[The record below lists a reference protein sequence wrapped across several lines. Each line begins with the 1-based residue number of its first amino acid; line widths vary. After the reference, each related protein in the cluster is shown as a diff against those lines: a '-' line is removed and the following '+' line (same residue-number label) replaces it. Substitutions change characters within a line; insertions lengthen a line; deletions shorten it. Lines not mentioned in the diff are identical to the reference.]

1 MSSHGW
7 RKHHSRPDGLIPPM
21 NLDRYIDEA
30 ISPITGVISDIIF
43 FSLNIAGLDV
53 PVIAFWL
60 ITASFIFSLYFR
72 FPNIRH
78 FGLALKIVRGQYT
91 RADEPGDLTHFQALS
106 AALSG
111 TVGVG
116 NIAGV
121 AVAIS
126 IGGPGAMFWM
136 ILAGFLGMATK
147 MVECTLGVAYRRINA
162 DGTVSGG
169 PMHYI
174 HKGLAERGLARLGPF
189 LATLFAVFGTGA
201 SITLFQVNQAFTQ
214 FSEVT
219 GMQDGLAFGMGIA
232 FAVGLVII
240 AGVRVIGVV
249 AQALVPLMAF
259 IYLVAGF
266 IILCLH
272 VEQVPAAFASIFVE
286 AFAPE
291 GVSGGVIGTMLIG
304 LQRAV
309 YSNEAGIG
317 SAAIAHSAVKTR
329 EPSSE
334 GLVALIEPFIDTIVV
349 STMTALIVIVTG
361 AYKIQGLSG
370 IEITSAA
377 YASVFPW
384 FPNILAVAVI
394 LFTYTTMLT
403 WSYYGV
409 KCWTYLAGESRWT
422 DLGYKLVYCLLLSTG
437 AVISMN
443 AALEFADAM
452 FVAMAIPNV
461 IALYILGPQV
471 KREIEGYVARI
482 KSGELRR
489 VGDFVGNAD
498 QEM

>member
-1 MSSHGW
+1 
-7 RKHHSRPDGLIPPM
+7 M
-21 NLDRYIDEA
+21 NLDQQIDEA
-30 ISPITGVISDIIF
+30 ISPIAGVISDVIF

-60 ITASFIFSLYFR
+60 ITAGFMFSLYFR
-72 FPNIRH
+72 FPNIRY
-78 FGLALKIVRGQYT
+78 FGLALRIVRGQYT
-91 RADEPGDLTHFQALS
+91 RDDEPGDLTHFQALS

-111 TVGVG
+111 TVGIG

-136 ILAGFLGMATK
+136 ILAGLLGMATK

-169 PMHYI
+169 PMYYI
-174 HKGLAERGLARLGPF
+174 HKGLAERGFARLGVF
-189 LATLFAVFGTGA
+189 LASLFAVLGIGA
-201 SITLFQVNQAFTQ
+201 SITLFQVNQAFVQ
-214 FSEVT
+214 FSEAT
-219 GMQDGLAFGMGIA
+219 GFQDGLAFGIVIA

-240 AGVRVIGVV
+240 AGVRKIGLV
-249 AQALVPLMAF
+249 AQTLVPLMAF
-259 IYLVAGF
+259 VYLAAGF

-272 VEQVPAAFASIFVE
+272 LEQVPAAFVSIFVE

-291 GVSGGVIGTMLIG
+291 GVSGGIIGAMIIG
-304 LQRAV
+304 LQRAA
-309 YSNEAGIG
+309 YSNEAGTG
-317 SAAIAHSAVKTR
+317 SAAIAHSAVRTR

-334 GLVALIEPFIDTIVV
+334 GLVALLEPFIDTIVV

-384 FPNILAVAVI
+384 FPKILAVAVV
-394 LFTYTTMLT
+394 LFAYTTMLT
-403 WSYYGV
+403 WSYYSV
-409 KCWTYLAGESRWT
+409 KCWTYLAGESYRAE
-422 DLGYKLVYCLLLSTG
+422 LGYKIVYCLLLSTG
-437 AVISMN
+437 AVVSMK
-443 AALEFADAM
+443 ATIEFADSM
-452 FVAMAIPNV
+452 FFAMAIPNV
-461 IALYILGPQV
+461 ITLYILGPQV

-482 KSGELRR
+482 RSGEIRR
-489 VGDFVGNAD
+489 VGNVHGNAT
-498 QEM
+498 

>member
-1 MSSHGW
+1 
-7 RKHHSRPDGLIPPM
+7 M
-21 NLDRYIDEA
+21 NLDQQIDEA
-30 ISPITGVISDIIF
+30 ISPIASVISEVIF
-43 FSLNIAGLDV
+43 FSVHVAGLDV

-60 ITASFIFSLYFR
+60 ITAGLVFSLYFR
-72 FPNIRH
+72 FPNIRY

-136 ILAGFLGMATK
+136 MLAGILGMATK

-174 HKGLAERGLARLGPF
+174 HKGLTERGFTRLGPV
-189 LATLFAVFGTGA
+189 LATLFSIFGIGA

-214 FSEVT
+214 FSEAT
-219 GMQDGLAFGMGIA
+219 GFHDGLTFGIVTA

-259 IYLVAGF
+259 VYLAAGF

-272 VEQVPAAFASIFVE
+272 VEQVPAAFVSIVVG

-291 GVSGGVIGTMLIG
+291 GVSGGVIGAMIIG

-317 SAAIAHSAVKTR
+317 SASIAHSAVKTR

-334 GLVALIEPFIDTIVV
+334 GLVALLEPFIDTIVV

-361 AYKIQGLSG
+361 AYKIPGLSG

-384 FPNILAVAVI
+384 FPNVLAVAVI
-394 LFTYTTMLT
+394 LFVYTTMLT
-403 WSYYGV
+403 WSYYSV
-409 KCWTYLAGESRWT
+409 KCWTYLAGESYWVE
-422 DLGYKLVYCLLLSTG
+422 LGYKVVYCLLLSTG
-437 AVISMN
+437 AVVSMN
-443 AALEFADAM
+443 ATIEFADSM
-452 FVAMAIPNV
+452 FFAMAIPNV

-471 KREIEGYVARI
+471 KSEIEGYVARI
-482 KSGELRR
+482 RSGKIRR
-489 VGDFVGNAD
+489 VADDAANAD
-498 QEM
+498 

>member
-1 MSSHGW
+1 
-7 RKHHSRPDGLIPPM
+7 M
-21 NLDRYIDEA
+21 NLDQQIDEA
-30 ISPITGVISDIIF
+30 ISPITGVISDVIF
-43 FSLNIAGLDV
+43 FSLNIAGLNV

-60 ITASFIFSLYFR
+60 ITAGLMFSLYFR
-72 FPNIRH
+72 FPNIRY
-78 FGLALKIVRGQYT
+78 FGLALRIVRGQYT
-91 RADEPGDLTHFQALS
+91 RDDEPGDLTHFQALS

-111 TVGVG
+111 TVGIG

-136 ILAGFLGMATK
+136 ILAGLLGMATK

-169 PMHYI
+169 PMYYI
-174 HKGLAERGLARLGPF
+174 HKGLAERGFARLGVF
-189 LATLFAVFGTGA
+189 LAFLFAVFGIGG
-201 SITLFQVNQAFTQ
+201 SITLFQVNQAFVQ
-214 FSEVT
+214 FSEAT
-219 GMQDGLAFGMGIA
+219 GFQDGLAFGIVIA

-240 AGVRVIGVV
+240 AGVRKIGLV
-249 AQALVPLMAF
+249 AQTLVPLMAF
-259 IYLVAGF
+259 VYLAAGF

-272 VEQVPAAFASIFVE
+272 LEQVPAAFVSIFVE

-291 GVSGGVIGTMLIG
+291 GVSGGVIGAMIIG
-304 LQRAV
+304 LQRAA
-309 YSNEAGIG
+309 YSNEAGTG

-334 GLVALIEPFIDTIVV
+334 GLVALLEPFIDTIVV

-384 FPNILAVAVI
+384 FPKILAIAVV
-394 LFTYTTMLT
+394 LFAYTTMLT
-403 WSYYGV
+403 WSYYSV
-409 KCWTYLAGESRWT
+409 KCWTFLAGESYRAE
-422 DLGYKLVYCLLLSTG
+422 LGYKIVYCLLLSTG
-437 AVISMN
+437 AVVSMK
-443 AALEFADAM
+443 ATIEFADSM
-452 FVAMAIPNV
+452 FFAMAIPNV
-461 IALYILGPQV
+461 ITLYILGPQV

-482 KSGELRR
+482 RSGEIRR
-489 VGDFVGNAD
+489 VGNVHGDAT
-498 QEM
+498 

>member
-1 MSSHGW
+1 
-7 RKHHSRPDGLIPPM
+7 M
-21 NLDRYIDEA
+21 NLDQQIDEA
-30 ISPITGVISDIIF
+30 ISPITGVISDVIF

-60 ITASFIFSLYFR
+60 ITAGFMFSLYFR
-72 FPNIRH
+72 FPNIRY

-91 RADEPGDLTHFQALS
+91 RDDEPGDLTHFQALS

-111 TVGVG
+111 TVGIG

-136 ILAGFLGMATK
+136 ILAGLLGMATK

-169 PMHYI
+169 PMYYI
-174 HKGLAERGLARLGPF
+174 HKGLAERGFARLGVF
-189 LATLFAVFGTGA
+189 LASLFAVLGIGA
-201 SITLFQVNQAFTQ
+201 SITLFQVNQAFVQ
-214 FSEVT
+214 FSEAT
-219 GMQDGLAFGMGIA
+219 GFQDGLAFGIVIA

-240 AGVRVIGVV
+240 AGVRKIGLV
-249 AQALVPLMAF
+249 AQTLVPLMAF
-259 IYLVAGF
+259 VYLAAGF

-272 VEQVPAAFASIFVE
+272 LEQVPAAFVSIFVE

-291 GVSGGVIGTMLIG
+291 GVSGGIIGAMIIG
-304 LQRAV
+304 LQRAA
-309 YSNEAGIG
+309 YSNEAGTG
-317 SAAIAHSAVKTR
+317 SAAIAHSAVRTR

-334 GLVALIEPFIDTIVV
+334 GLVALLEPFIDTIVV

-384 FPNILAVAVI
+384 FPKILAVAVV
-394 LFTYTTMLT
+394 LFAYTTMLT
-403 WSYYGV
+403 WSYYSV
-409 KCWTYLAGESRWT
+409 KCWTYLAGESYRAE
-422 DLGYKLVYCLLLSTG
+422 LGYKIVYCLLLSTG
-437 AVISMN
+437 AVVSMK
-443 AALEFADAM
+443 ATIEFADSM
-452 FVAMAIPNV
+452 FFAMAIPNV
-461 IALYILGPQV
+461 ITLYILGPQV

-482 KSGELRR
+482 RSGEIRR
-489 VGDFVGNAD
+489 VGNVHGDAT
-498 QEM
+498 

>member
-1 MSSHGW
+1 
-7 RKHHSRPDGLIPPM
+7 M
-21 NLDRYIDEA
+21 NLDQYIDEA
-30 ISPITGVISDIIF
+30 ISPITGVISGVIF
-43 FSLNIAGLDV
+43 FSVNIAGLDV

-60 ITASFIFSLYFR
+60 ITAGFIFSLYFR
-72 FPNIRH
+72 FPNIRY
-78 FGLALKIVRGQYT
+78 FGLALSIVRGRYT
-91 RADEPGDLTHFQALS
+91 RDDEPGDLTHFQALS

-111 TVGVG
+111 TVGIG

-136 ILAGFLGMATK
+136 ILAGVLGMATK
-147 MVECTLGVAYRRINA
+147 IVECTLGVAYRRINP

-174 HKGLAERGLARLGPF
+174 HKGLAERGLKKLGQV
-189 LATLFAVFGTGA
+189 LATLFAIFGIGA

-214 FSEVT
+214 FSEAT
-219 GMQDGLAFGMGIA
+219 GFQDGLAFGVVIA
-232 FAVGLVII
+232 VAVGLVII
-240 AGVRVIGVV
+240 AGIRKVGLV
-249 AQALVPLMAF
+249 AQTLVPLMAF
-259 IYLVAGF
+259 VYLAAGF

-272 VEQVPAAFASIFVE
+272 LEQVPAAFVSIFVE

-291 GVSGGVIGTMLIG
+291 GVSGGVIGAMIIG
-304 LQRAV
+304 LQRAA

-334 GLVALIEPFIDTIVV
+334 GLVALLEPFIDTVVV

-384 FPNILAVAVI
+384 FPHILAVAVI
-394 LFTYTTMLT
+394 LFAYTTMLT
-403 WSYYGV
+403 WSYYSV
-409 KCWTYLAGESRWT
+409 KCWAYLAGESYWT
-422 DLGYKLVYCLLLSTG
+422 NLGYKLVYCLLLSTG
-437 AVISMN
+437 AVVSMQ
-443 AALEFADAM
+443 ATIEFADAM
-452 FVAMAIPNV
+452 FFAMAIPNV

-471 KREIEGYVARI
+471 RREIEGYVTRI
-482 KSGELRR
+482 RSGAIRR
-489 VGDFVGNAD
+489 VGNVAGHAD
-498 QEM
+498 

>member
-1 MSSHGW
+1 
-7 RKHHSRPDGLIPPM
+7 M
-21 NLDRYIDEA
+21 NLDQQIDEA
-30 ISPITGVISDIIF
+30 ISPIAGVISEVIF
-43 FSLNIAGLDV
+43 FSVNIAGLDV

-60 ITASFIFSLYFR
+60 ITAGLFFSLYFR
-72 FPNIRH
+72 FPNFRY

-111 TVGVG
+111 TVGIG

-136 ILAGFLGMATK
+136 ILAGVLGMATK

-174 HKGLAERGLARLGPF
+174 QKGLAERGYAGLGTVF
-189 LATLFAVFGTGA
+189 ATLFAVFGIGA
-201 SITLFQVNQAFTQ
+201 SITLFQVNQAFIQ
-214 FSEVT
+214 FSEAT
-219 GMQDGLAFGMGIA
+219 GFQDGLAFGTGIA
-232 FAVGLVII
+232 FAVGLVIV
-240 AGVRVIGVV
+240 AGVRVIGLV

-259 IYLVAGF
+259 IYLAAGF

-272 VEQVPAAFASIFVE
+272 VEQVPAAFVSIVVG

-291 GVSGGVIGTMLIG
+291 GVSGGVIGAMIIG

-309 YSNEAGIG
+309 YSNEAGTG
-317 SAAIAHSAVKTR
+317 SAAIAHSAVKTG

-334 GLVALIEPFIDTIVV
+334 GLVALLEPFIDTVVV
-349 STMTALIVIVTG
+349 STMTALVVVVTG
-361 AYKIQGLSG
+361 AYKIPGLSG

-394 LFTYTTMLT
+394 LFAYTTLLT
-403 WSYYGV
+403 WSYYSV
-409 KCWTYLAGESRWT
+409 KCWTYLAGESYWT
-422 DLGYKLVYCLLLSTG
+422 SLGYKIVYCLLLSTG
-437 AVISMN
+437 AVVSMK
-443 AALEFADAM
+443 ATLEFTDSM
-452 FVAMAIPNV
+452 FFAMAIPNV
-461 IALYILGPQV
+461 ITLYILGPQV

-482 KSGELRR
+482 RSGEISRVEKVAG
-489 VGDFVGNAD
+489 VGD
-498 QEM
+498 

>member
-1 MSSHGW
+1 
-7 RKHHSRPDGLIPPM
+7 M
-21 NLDRYIDEA
+21 NLDQQIDEA
-30 ISPITGVISDIIF
+30 ISPITGVISDVIF

-60 ITASFIFSLYFR
+60 ITAGFMFSLYFR
-72 FPNIRH
+72 FPNIRY

-91 RADEPGDLTHFQALS
+91 RDDEPGDLTHFQALS

-111 TVGVG
+111 TVGIG

-136 ILAGFLGMATK
+136 ILAGLLGMATK

-169 PMHYI
+169 PMYYI
-174 HKGLAERGLARLGPF
+174 HKGLAERGFARLGVF
-189 LATLFAVFGTGA
+189 LASLFAVLGIGA
-201 SITLFQVNQAFTQ
+201 SITLFQVNQAFVQ
-214 FSEVT
+214 FSEAT
-219 GMQDGLAFGMGIA
+219 GFQDGLAFGIVIA

-240 AGVRVIGVV
+240 AGVRKIGLV
-249 AQALVPLMAF
+249 AQTLVPLMAF
-259 IYLVAGF
+259 VYLAAGF

-272 VEQVPAAFASIFVE
+272 LEQVPAAFVSIFVE

-291 GVSGGVIGTMLIG
+291 GVSGGIIGAMIIG
-304 LQRAV
+304 LQRAA
-309 YSNEAGIG
+309 YSNEAGTG
-317 SAAIAHSAVKTR
+317 SAAIAHSAVRTR

-334 GLVALIEPFIDTIVV
+334 GLVALLEPFIDTIVV

-384 FPNILAVAVI
+384 FPKILAVAVV
-394 LFTYTTMLT
+394 LFAYTTMLT
-403 WSYYGV
+403 WSYYSV
-409 KCWTYLAGESRWT
+409 KCWTFLAGESYQAE
-422 DLGYKLVYCLLLSTG
+422 LGYKIVYCLLLSTG
-437 AVISMN
+437 AVVSMK
-443 AALEFADAM
+443 ATIEFADSM
-452 FVAMAIPNV
+452 FFAMAIPNV
-461 IALYILGPQV
+461 ITLYILGPQV

-482 KSGELRR
+482 RSGEIRR
-489 VGDFVGNAD
+489 VGNVHGDAT
-498 QEM
+498 

>member
-1 MSSHGW
+1 
-7 RKHHSRPDGLIPPM
+7 M
-21 NLDRYIDEA
+21 NLDQQIDEA
-30 ISPITGVISDIIF
+30 ISPVTGAVSEVIF
-43 FSLNIAGLDV
+43 FSVNIAGLDV

-60 ITASFIFSLYFR
+60 ITAGFIFSLYFR
-72 FPNIRH
+72 FPNVRY

-91 RADEPGDLTHFQALS
+91 REDEPGDLTHFQALS

-111 TVGVG
+111 TVGIG

-136 ILAGFLGMATK
+136 ILAGLLGMATK
-147 MVECTLGVAYRRINA
+147 MVECTLGVSYRRINA

-169 PMHYI
+169 PMYYI
-174 HKGLAERGLARLGPF
+174 RKGLAERGLARLGGF
-189 LATLFAVFGTGA
+189 LATLFAVFGIGG

-214 FSEVT
+214 FSEAT
-219 GMQDGLAFGMGIA
+219 GFQDGLAFGIVVA
-232 FAVGLVII
+232 FAVGLAII

-249 AQALVPLMAF
+249 AQTLVPLMAF
-259 IYLVAGF
+259 IYLAAGF

-291 GVSGGVIGTMLIG
+291 GVSGGVIGAVIIG

-309 YSNEAGIG
+309 YSNEAGTG

-329 EPSSE
+329 EPASE
-334 GLVALIEPFIDTIVV
+334 GLVALLEPFIDTIVV

-384 FPNILAVAVI
+384 FPNVLAVAVI
-394 LFTYTTMLT
+394 LFAYTTMLT
-403 WSYYGV
+403 WAYYGT
-409 KCWTYLAGESRWT
+409 KCWTYLAGESYWIE
-422 DLGYKLVYCLLLSTG
+422 LGYKLVYCLFLSTG

-443 AALEFADAM
+443 AALDFVDAM
-452 FVAMAIPNV
+452 FFAMAIPNV
-461 IALYILGPQV
+461 ITLYILGPQV

-482 KSGELRR
+482 RKRR
-489 VGDFVGNAD
+489 NPAR
-498 QEM
+498 

>member
-1 MSSHGW
+1 
-7 RKHHSRPDGLIPPM
+7 M
-21 NLDRYIDEA
+21 NLDQQIDEA
-30 ISPITGVISDIIF
+30 ISPITGVISDVIF
-43 FSLNIAGLDV
+43 FSLNIAGLNV

-60 ITASFIFSLYFR
+60 ITAGLMFSLYFR
-72 FPNIRH
+72 FPNIRY
-78 FGLALKIVRGQYT
+78 FGLALRIVRGQYT
-91 RADEPGDLTHFQALS
+91 RDDEPGDLTHFQALS

-111 TVGVG
+111 TVGIG

-136 ILAGFLGMATK
+136 ILAGLLGMATK

-169 PMHYI
+169 PMYYI
-174 HKGLAERGLARLGPF
+174 HKGLAERGFARLGVF
-189 LATLFAVFGTGA
+189 LAFLFAVFGIGG
-201 SITLFQVNQAFTQ
+201 SITLFQVNQAFVQ
-214 FSEVT
+214 FSEAT
-219 GMQDGLAFGMGIA
+219 GFQDGLAFGIVIA

-240 AGVRVIGVV
+240 AGVRKIGLV
-249 AQALVPLMAF
+249 AQTLVPLMAF
-259 IYLVAGF
+259 VYLAAGF

-272 VEQVPAAFASIFVE
+272 LEQVPAAFVSIFVE

-291 GVSGGVIGTMLIG
+291 GVSGGVIGAMIIG
-304 LQRAV
+304 LQRAA

-334 GLVALIEPFIDTIVV
+334 GLVALLEPFIDTIVV

-384 FPNILAVAVI
+384 FPKILAIAVV
-394 LFTYTTMLT
+394 LFAYTTMLT
-403 WSYYGV
+403 WSYYSV
-409 KCWTYLAGESRWT
+409 KCWTFLAGESYRAE
-422 DLGYKLVYCLLLSTG
+422 LGYKIVYCLLLSTG
-437 AVISMN
+437 AVVSMK
-443 AALEFADAM
+443 ATIEFADSM
-452 FVAMAIPNV
+452 FFAMAIPNV
-461 IALYILGPQV
+461 ITLYILGPQV

-482 KSGELRR
+482 RSGEIRR
-489 VGDFVGNAD
+489 VGNVHGDAT
-498 QEM
+498 

>member
-1 MSSHGW
+1 
-7 RKHHSRPDGLIPPM
+7 M
-21 NLDRYIDEA
+21 NLDRQIDEA
-30 ISPITGVISDIIF
+30 ISPITGAISDVIF
-43 FSLNIAGLDV
+43 FSVSIAGLDV

-60 ITASFIFSLYFR
+60 ITAGFIFSLYFR
-72 FPNIRH
+72 FPNFRY
-78 FGLALKIVRGQYT
+78 FRLALKIVRGQYT

-136 ILAGFLGMATK
+136 ILAGLLGMATK

-174 HKGLAERGLARLGPF
+174 HKGLAERGYTRLGPVCAAF
-189 LATLFAVFGTGA
+189 FAIFGIGA

-214 FSEVT
+214 FSEAT
-219 GMQDGLAFGMGIA
+219 GFQNGLVFGIVIA

-240 AGVRVIGVV
+240 AGGRVIGVV

-259 IYLVAGF
+259 IYLAAGF

-272 VEQVPAAFASIFVE
+272 IEQVPAAFVSIFVE

-291 GVSGGVIGTMLIG
+291 GVSGGVIGSMIIG

-309 YSNEAGIG
+309 YSNEAGTG
-317 SAAIAHSAVKTR
+317 SAAIAHSAVKTG

-334 GLVALIEPFIDTIVV
+334 GLVALLEPFIDTIVV
-349 STMTALIVIVTG
+349 CTMTALIVVITG
-361 AYKIQGLSG
+361 AYKIPRLSG

-384 FPNILAVAVI
+384 FPKILAVAVI
-394 LFTYTTMLT
+394 LFAYTTMLT
-403 WSYYGV
+403 WSYYSFQ
-409 KCWTYLAGESRWT
+409 CWTYLTGESYWT
-422 DLGYKLVYCLLLSTG
+422 GLGYKLVYCLLLSTG
-437 AVISMN
+437 AVVSMN
-443 AALEFADAM
+443 AAIEFADSM
-452 FVAMAIPNV
+452 FFAMAIPNV
-461 IALYILGPQV
+461 ITLYILGPRV
-471 KREIEGYVARI
+471 KREIERYVARI
-482 KSGELRR
+482 RSGEIRR
-489 VGDFVGNAD
+489 VRDFAGNAD
-498 QEM
+498 

>member
-1 MSSHGW
+1 
-7 RKHHSRPDGLIPPM
+7 M
-21 NLDRYIDEA
+21 NLDQQIDEA
-30 ISPITGVISDIIF
+30 ISPVTGVISDIIF
-43 FSLNIAGLDV
+43 FSITIAGLDV

-60 ITASFIFSLYFR
+60 ITAGFIFSLYFR
-72 FPNIRH
+72 FPNVRY

-91 RADEPGDLTHFQALS
+91 REDEPGDLTHFQALS

-111 TVGVG
+111 TVGIG

-136 ILAGFLGMATK
+136 ILAGLLGMATK
-147 MVECTLGVAYRRINA
+147 MVECTLGVSYRRINA

-169 PMHYI
+169 PMYYI
-174 HKGLAERGLARLGPF
+174 RKGLAERGLARLGGF
-189 LATLFAVFGTGA
+189 LATLFAVFGIGG

-214 FSEVT
+214 FSEAT
-219 GMQDGLAFGMGIA
+219 GFQDGLAFGIVVA
-232 FAVGLVII
+232 FAVGLAII

-249 AQALVPLMAF
+249 AQTLVPLMAF
-259 IYLVAGF
+259 IYLAAGF

-291 GVSGGVIGTMLIG
+291 GVSGGVIGAVIIG

-309 YSNEAGIG
+309 YSNEAGTG

-329 EPSSE
+329 EPASE
-334 GLVALIEPFIDTIVV
+334 GLVALLEPFIDTIVV

-384 FPNILAVAVI
+384 FPNVLAVAVI
-394 LFTYTTMLT
+394 LFAYTTMLT
-403 WSYYGV
+403 WAYYGT
-409 KCWTYLAGESRWT
+409 KCWTYLAGESYWIE
-422 DLGYKLVYCLLLSTG
+422 LGYKLVYCLFLSTG

-443 AALEFADAM
+443 AALDFVDAM
-452 FVAMAIPNV
+452 FFAMAIPNV
-461 IALYILGPQV
+461 ITLYILGPQV

-482 KSGELRR
+482 KSGEIRR
-489 VGDFVGNAD
+489 VEDLAGNA
-498 QEM
+498 E

>member
-1 MSSHGW
+1 
-7 RKHHSRPDGLIPPM
+7 M
-21 NLDRYIDEA
+21 NLDQQIDEA
-30 ISPITGVISDIIF
+30 ISPIAGVISDVIF
-43 FSLNIAGLDV
+43 FSVTIAGLDV

-60 ITASFIFSLYFR
+60 ITAGFIFSLYFR
-72 FPNIRH
+72 FPNIRY
-78 FGLALKIVRGQYT
+78 FGLALKIVRGKYT

-111 TVGVG
+111 TVGLG

-136 ILAGFLGMATK
+136 ILAGLLGMATK

-174 HKGLAERGLARLGPF
+174 HKGLAERGFAKLGPV
-189 LATLFAVFGTGA
+189 LATLFAVFGVGA
-201 SITLFQVNQAFTQ
+201 SVTLFQVNQAFTQ
-214 FSEVT
+214 FSEAT
-219 GMQDGLAFGMGIA
+219 GFQDGLAFGIVIA

-259 IYLVAGF
+259 IYLAAGV
-266 IILCLH
+266 IILGVH
-272 VEQVPAAFASIFVE
+272 VEQVPAAFASIVVG

-291 GVSGGVIGTMLIG
+291 GVGGGGIGAMIIG
-304 LQRAV
+304 LQRAA
-309 YSNEAGIG
+309 YSNESGIG

-334 GLVALIEPFIDTIVV
+334 GLVALLEPFIDTIVV

-384 FPNILAVAVI
+384 FPNVLAVAVI
-394 LFTYTTMLT
+394 LFAYTTMLT
-403 WSYYGV
+403 WSYYSV
-409 KCWTYLAGESRWT
+409 KCWTYLAGESYWT
-422 DLGYKLVYCLLLSTG
+422 GLGYKLVYCLLLSTG
-437 AVISMN
+437 AVVSMK
-443 AALEFADAM
+443 ATIEFADSM
-452 FVAMAIPNV
+452 LFAMAIPNV

-482 KSGELRR
+482 RSGEIRR
-489 VGDFVGNAD
+489 IGNVAENAD
-498 QEM
+498 

>member
-1 MSSHGW
+1 
-7 RKHHSRPDGLIPPM
+7 M
-21 NLDRYIDEA
+21 NLDQQIDEA
-30 ISPITGVISDIIF
+30 ISPITGVISDVIF

-60 ITASFIFSLYFR
+60 ITAGFMFSLYFR
-72 FPNIRH
+72 FPNIRY

-91 RADEPGDLTHFQALS
+91 RDDEPGDLTHFQALS

-111 TVGVG
+111 TVGIG

-136 ILAGFLGMATK
+136 ILAGLLGMATK

-169 PMHYI
+169 PMYYI
-174 HKGLAERGLARLGPF
+174 HKGLAERGFARLGVF
-189 LATLFAVFGTGA
+189 LASLFAVLGIGA
-201 SITLFQVNQAFTQ
+201 SITLFQVNQAFVQ
-214 FSEVT
+214 FSEAT
-219 GMQDGLAFGMGIA
+219 GFQDGLAFGIVIA

-240 AGVRVIGVV
+240 AGVRKIGLV
-249 AQALVPLMAF
+249 AQTLVPLMAF
-259 IYLVAGF
+259 VYLAAGF

-272 VEQVPAAFASIFVE
+272 LEQVPAAFVSIFVE

-291 GVSGGVIGTMLIG
+291 GVSGGIIGAMIIG
-304 LQRAV
+304 LQRAA
-309 YSNEAGIG
+309 YSNEAGTG
-317 SAAIAHSAVKTR
+317 SAAIAHSAVRTR

-334 GLVALIEPFIDTIVV
+334 GLVALLEPFIDTIVV

-384 FPNILAVAVI
+384 FPKILAVAVV
-394 LFTYTTMLT
+394 LFAYTTMLT
-403 WSYYGV
+403 WSYYSV
-409 KCWTYLAGESRWT
+409 KCWTFLAGESYRAE
-422 DLGYKLVYCLLLSTG
+422 LGYKIVYCLLLSTG
-437 AVISMN
+437 AVVSMK
-443 AALEFADAM
+443 ATIEFADSM
-452 FVAMAIPNV
+452 FFAMAIPNV
-461 IALYILGPQV
+461 ITLYILGPQV

-482 KSGELRR
+482 RSGEIRR
-489 VGDFVGNAD
+489 VGNVHGDAT
-498 QEM
+498 

>member
-1 MSSHGW
+1 
-7 RKHHSRPDGLIPPM
+7 M
-21 NLDRYIDEA
+21 NLDQRIDET
-30 ISPITGVISDIIF
+30 ISPITSVVSDVIF

-60 ITASFIFSLYFR
+60 IAAGFVFSLYFR
-72 FPNIRH
+72 FPNLRY

-91 RADEPGDLTHFQALS
+91 RTDEPGDLTHFQALS

-126 IGGPGAMFWM
+126 IGGPGAVFWM
-136 ILAGFLGMATK
+136 ILAGLLGMATK

-174 HKGLAERGLARLGPF
+174 HKGLAERGLAGLGAF
-189 LATLFAVFGTGA
+189 LATLFAVFGIGA

-214 FSEVT
+214 FSEAT
-219 GMQDGLAFGMGIA
+219 GVQDGLAFGIIIA
-232 FAVGLVII
+232 FTVGLVII
-240 AGVRVIGVV
+240 VGVRMIGVV
-249 AQALVPLMAF
+249 VQVLVPLMAF
-259 IYLVAGF
+259 IYLAAGF

-272 VEQVPAAFASIFVE
+272 LERVPAAFASIVVE

-291 GVSGGVIGTMLIG
+291 EVSGGVIGAMIIG

-309 YSNEAGIG
+309 YSNEAGTG

-334 GLVALIEPFIDTIVV
+334 GLVALLEPFIDTIVV

-361 AYKIQGLSG
+361 AHKIHGLSG

-384 FPNILAVAVI
+384 FPNVLAVAVI
-394 LFTYTTMLT
+394 LFAYTTMLT
-403 WSYYGV
+403 WSYYSV
-409 KCWTYLAGESRWT
+409 KCWTYLAGESYWT
-422 DLGYKLVYCLLLSTG
+422 NLGYKLVYCLLLSTG
-437 AVISMN
+437 AVVSME
-443 AALEFADAM
+443 AALEFVDAM
-452 FVAMAIPNV
+452 FFAMAIPNV

-471 KREIEGYVARI
+471 KREIEGYVTRL
-482 KSGELRR
+482 KSGAIRR
-489 VGDFVGNAD
+489 IGDLAGNAD
-498 QEM
+498 QET

>member
-1 MSSHGW
+1 
-7 RKHHSRPDGLIPPM
+7 M
-21 NLDRYIDEA
+21 NLDQQIDKA
-30 ISPITGVISDIIF
+30 ISPIAGVISDVIF
-43 FSLNIAGLDV
+43 FSINIAGLDV

-60 ITASFIFSLYFR
+60 ISAGLIFSLYFR
-72 FPNIRH
+72 FPSIRY
-78 FGLALKIVRGQYT
+78 FGLALKIVRGKYT

-111 TVGVG
+111 TVGIG

-126 IGGPGAMFWM
+126 IGGPGSMFWM
-136 ILAGFLGMATK
+136 ILAGLLGMATK

-174 HKGLAERGLARLGPF
+174 HKGLAERGLAKLGPF
-189 LATLFAVFGTGA
+189 LATLFAVFGIGA

-214 FSEVT
+214 FSEAT
-219 GMQDGLAFGMGIA
+219 GVQNGLAFGIVIA
-232 FAVGLVII
+232 FAVGLVLI
-240 AGVRVIGVV
+240 AGIRVIGVV

-259 IYLVAGF
+259 VYLAAGF
-266 IILCLH
+266 IILGLH
-272 VEQVPAAFASIFVE
+272 VEQVPAAFVSIVVG

-291 GVSGGVIGTMLIG
+291 GVSGGVIGAMIIG
-304 LQRAV
+304 LQRAA

-334 GLVALIEPFIDTIVV
+334 GLVALLEPFIDTIVV

-384 FPNILAVAVI
+384 FPKILAIAVI
-394 LFTYTTMLT
+394 LFAYTTMLT
-403 WSYYGV
+403 WSYYSV
-409 KCWTYLAGESRWT
+409 KCWTYLAGESYWT
-422 DLGYKLVYCLLLSTG
+422 NLGYKLVYCLLLSTG
-437 AVISMN
+437 AVISMK
-443 AALEFADAM
+443 ATLEFADAM
-452 FVAMAIPNV
+452 FFAMAIPNV
-461 IALYILGPQV
+461 ITLYILGPQV
-471 KREIEGYVARI
+471 KQEIEGYVSRI
-482 KSGELRR
+482 RSGEIRR
-489 VGDFVGNAD
+489 VED
-498 QEM
+498 

>member
-1 MSSHGW
+1 
-7 RKHHSRPDGLIPPM
+7 M
-21 NLDRYIDEA
+21 NLDQRIDET
-30 ISPITGVISDIIF
+30 ISPITSVVSDVIF

-60 ITASFIFSLYFR
+60 IAAGFVFSLYFR
-72 FPNIRH
+72 FPNLRY

-91 RADEPGDLTHFQALS
+91 RTDEPGDLTHFQALS

-126 IGGPGAMFWM
+126 IGGPGAVFWM
-136 ILAGFLGMATK
+136 ILAGLLGMATK

-174 HKGLAERGLARLGPF
+174 HKGLAERGLARLGAF
-189 LATLFAVFGTGA
+189 LATLFAVFGIGA

-214 FSEVT
+214 FSEAT
-219 GMQDGLAFGMGIA
+219 GVQDGLAFGIIIA
-232 FAVGLVII
+232 FTVGLVII
-240 AGVRVIGVV
+240 VGVRMIGVV
-249 AQALVPLMAF
+249 VQVLVPLMAF
-259 IYLVAGF
+259 IYLAAGF

-272 VEQVPAAFASIFVE
+272 LERVPAAFASIVVE

-291 GVSGGVIGTMLIG
+291 EVSGGVIGAMIIG

-309 YSNEAGIG
+309 YSNEAGTG

-334 GLVALIEPFIDTIVV
+334 GLVALLEPFIDTIVV

-361 AYKIQGLSG
+361 AHKIHGLSG

-384 FPNILAVAVI
+384 FPNVLAVAVI
-394 LFTYTTMLT
+394 LFAYTTMLT
-403 WSYYGV
+403 WSYYSV
-409 KCWTYLAGESRWT
+409 KCWTYLAGESYWT
-422 DLGYKLVYCLLLSTG
+422 NLGYKLVYCLLLSTG
-437 AVISMN
+437 AVVSME
-443 AALEFADAM
+443 AALEFVDAM
-452 FVAMAIPNV
+452 FFAMAIPNV

-471 KREIEGYVARI
+471 KREIEGYVTRL
-482 KSGELRR
+482 KSGAIRR
-489 VGDFVGNAD
+489 IGDLAGNAD
-498 QEM
+498 QET

>member
-1 MSSHGW
+1 
-7 RKHHSRPDGLIPPM
+7 M
-21 NLDRYIDEA
+21 NVDQQIDEA
-30 ISPITGVISDIIF
+30 ISPIAGVISDAIF
-43 FSLNIAGLDV
+43 FSVTIAGLDV

-60 ITASFIFSLYFR
+60 ITAGFIFSLYFR
-72 FPNIRH
+72 FPNIRY

-111 TVGVG
+111 TVGIG

-136 ILAGFLGMATK
+136 ILAGLLGMATK
-147 MVECTLGVAYRRINA
+147 MVECTLGVSYRRINA

-174 HKGLAERGLARLGPF
+174 HKGLAGRGLARLGVF
-189 LATLFAVFGTGA
+189 LATLFAVFGIVA
-201 SITLFQVNQAFTQ
+201 SLTLFQVNQAFTQ
-214 FSEVT
+214 FSVAT
-219 GMQDGLAFGMGIA
+219 GFQNGLVFGMIIA
-232 FAVGLVII
+232 FTVGVVII

-259 IYLVAGF
+259 IYLAAGF

-272 VEQVPAAFASIFVE
+272 LEQVPAAFASIVVE

-291 GVSGGVIGTMLIG
+291 GVSGGVIGAVIIG

-309 YSNEAGIG
+309 YSNEAGTG

-329 EPSSE
+329 EPASE
-334 GLVALIEPFIDTIVV
+334 GLVALLEPFIDTIVV

-361 AYKIQGLSG
+361 AYKVQGLSG

-384 FPNILAVAVI
+384 FPNVLAVAVI
-394 LFTYTTMLT
+394 LFAYTTMLT
-403 WSYYGV
+403 WAYYGV
-409 KCWTYLAGESRWT
+409 KCWTYLAGESRWAE
-422 DLGYKLVYCLLLSTG
+422 LGYKLVYCLLLSTG

-443 AALEFADAM
+443 AALEFVDAM
-452 FVAMAIPNV
+452 FFAMAIPNV
-461 IALYILGPQV
+461 ITLYILGPQV
-471 KREIEGYVARI
+471 KHEIEGYVARI
-482 KSGELRR
+482 RSGEIRHAGN
-489 VGDFVGNAD
+489 VAGNAE
-498 QEM
+498 QET

>member
-1 MSSHGW
+1 
-7 RKHHSRPDGLIPPM
+7 M
-21 NLDRYIDEA
+21 NLDQQIDAA
-30 ISPITGVISDIIF
+30 ISPIAGVISDVIF
-43 FSLNIAGLDV
+43 FSVNIAGLDV

-60 ITASFIFSLYFR
+60 ITAGLFFSLYFR
-72 FPNIRH
+72 FPNFRY
-78 FGLALKIVRGQYT
+78 FGLALRIVRGQYT
-91 RADEPGDLTHFQALS
+91 RAEEPGDLTHFQALS

-111 TVGVG
+111 TVGIG

-136 ILAGFLGMATK
+136 ILAGILGMATK

-169 PMHYI
+169 PMYYI
-174 HKGLAERGLARLGPF
+174 RKGLAERGLARLGGF
-189 LATLFAVFGTGA
+189 LATLFAVFGIGG

-214 FSEVT
+214 FSEAT
-219 GMQDGLAFGMGIA
+219 GFQDGLAFGIVVA
-232 FAVGLVII
+232 FAVGLAII

-249 AQALVPLMAF
+249 AQTLVPLMAF
-259 IYLVAGF
+259 IYLAAGF

-291 GVSGGVIGTMLIG
+291 GVSGGVIGAVIIG

-309 YSNEAGIG
+309 YSNEAGTG

-329 EPSSE
+329 EPASE
-334 GLVALIEPFIDTIVV
+334 GLVALLEPFIDTIVV

-384 FPNILAVAVI
+384 FPNVLAVAVI
-394 LFTYTTMLT
+394 LFAYTTMLT
-403 WSYYGV
+403 WAYYGV
-409 KCWTYLAGESRWT
+409 KCWTYLMGESHWAE
-422 DLGYKLVYCLLLSTG
+422 LGYKLVYCLFLSTG

-443 AALEFADAM
+443 AALDFVDAM
-452 FVAMAIPNV
+452 FFAMAIPNV
-461 IALYILGPQV
+461 ITLYILGPQV
-471 KREIEGYVARI
+471 KREIERYVARI
-482 KSGELRR
+482 RSGEIRR
-489 VGDFVGNAD
+489 VEDVAGHA
-498 QEM
+498 E

>member
-1 MSSHGW
+1 
-7 RKHHSRPDGLIPPM
+7 M
-21 NLDRYIDEA
+21 NLDQYIDEA
-30 ISPITGVISDIIF
+30 ISPITGVISGVIF
-43 FSLNIAGLDV
+43 FSVNIAGLDV

-60 ITASFIFSLYFR
+60 ITAGFIFSLYFR
-72 FPNIRH
+72 FPNIRY
-78 FGLALKIVRGQYT
+78 FGLALSIVRGRYT
-91 RADEPGDLTHFQALS
+91 RDDEPGDLTHFQALS

-111 TVGVG
+111 TVGIG

-136 ILAGFLGMATK
+136 ILAGVLGMATK
-147 MVECTLGVAYRRINA
+147 MVECTLGVAYRRINP

-174 HKGLAERGLARLGPF
+174 HKGLAERGLKKLGQV
-189 LATLFAVFGTGA
+189 LATLFAIFGIGA

-214 FSEVT
+214 FSEAT
-219 GMQDGLAFGMGIA
+219 GFQDGLAFGVVIA
-232 FAVGLVII
+232 VAVGLVII
-240 AGVRVIGVV
+240 AGIRKVGLV
-249 AQALVPLMAF
+249 AQTLVPLMAF
-259 IYLVAGF
+259 VYLAAGF

-272 VEQVPAAFASIFVE
+272 LEQVPAAFVSIFVE

-291 GVSGGVIGTMLIG
+291 GVSGGVIGAMIIG
-304 LQRAV
+304 LQRAA

-334 GLVALIEPFIDTIVV
+334 GLVALLEPFIDTVVV

-361 AYKIQGLSG
+361 AYKIQSLSG

-384 FPNILAVAVI
+384 FPHILAVAVI
-394 LFTYTTMLT
+394 LFAYTTMLT
-403 WSYYGV
+403 WSYYSV
-409 KCWTYLAGESRWT
+409 KCWAYLAGESYWT
-422 DLGYKLVYCLLLSTG
+422 NLGYKLVYCLLLSTG
-437 AVISMN
+437 AVVSMQ
-443 AALEFADAM
+443 ATIEFADAM
-452 FVAMAIPNV
+452 FFAMAIPNV

-471 KREIEGYVARI
+471 RREIEGYVTRI
-482 KSGELRR
+482 RSGAIRR
-489 VGDFVGNAD
+489 VGNVVGHAD
-498 QEM
+498 

>member
-1 MSSHGW
+1 
-7 RKHHSRPDGLIPPM
+7 M
-21 NLDRYIDEA
+21 NVDQQIDEA
-30 ISPITGVISDIIF
+30 ISPITGAISDAIF
-43 FSLNIAGLDV
+43 FSVTIAGLDV

-60 ITASFIFSLYFR
+60 ITAGFIFSLYFR
-72 FPNIRH
+72 FPNIRY

-111 TVGVG
+111 TVGIG

-136 ILAGFLGMATK
+136 ILAGLLGMATK
-147 MVECTLGVAYRRINA
+147 MVECTLGVSYRRINA

-174 HKGLAERGLARLGPF
+174 CRGLAERGFARLGVF
-189 LATLFAVFGTGA
+189 LATLFAVFGIVA
-201 SITLFQVNQAFTQ
+201 SLTLFQVNQAFTQ
-214 FSEVT
+214 FSVAT
-219 GMQDGLAFGMGIA
+219 GVQNGLVFGMIIA
-232 FAVGLVII
+232 FTVGVVII

-259 IYLVAGF
+259 IYLAAGF

-272 VEQVPAAFASIFVE
+272 LEQVPAAFISIFVE

-291 GVSGGVIGTMLIG
+291 GVSGGVIGAVIIG

-309 YSNEAGIG
+309 YSNEAGTG

-329 EPSSE
+329 EPASE
-334 GLVALIEPFIDTIVV
+334 GLVALLEPFIDTIVV

-361 AYKIQGLSG
+361 AYKVQGLSG

-384 FPNILAVAVI
+384 FPNVLAVAVI
-394 LFTYTTMLT
+394 LFAYTTMLT
-403 WSYYGV
+403 WAYYGV
-409 KCWTYLAGESRWT
+409 KCWTYLAGESRWAE
-422 DLGYKLVYCLLLSTG
+422 LGYKLVYCLLLSTG

-443 AALEFADAM
+443 AALEFVDAM
-452 FVAMAIPNV
+452 FFAMAIPNV

-482 KSGELRR
+482 RSGEIRHAGN
-489 VGDFVGNAD
+489 VAGNAE
-498 QEM
+498 QET

>member
-1 MSSHGW
+1 
-7 RKHHSRPDGLIPPM
+7 M
-21 NLDRYIDEA
+21 NLDQHIDET
-30 ISPITGVISDIIF
+30 ISPITSVVSDVIF

-60 ITASFIFSLYFR
+60 ITVGFIFSLYFR
-72 FPNIRH
+72 FPNIRY

-91 RADEPGDLTHFQALS
+91 RTDEPGDLTHFQALS

-111 TVGVG
+111 TVGIG
-116 NIAGV
+116 NVAGV

-174 HKGLAERGLARLGPF
+174 HKGLSDLGLERLGSF
-189 LATLFAVFGTGA
+189 LAILFAVFGIGA

-214 FSEVT
+214 FSEAT
-219 GMQDGLAFGMGIA
+219 GVQNGLAFGIIIA

-249 AQALVPLMAF
+249 AQVLVPLMAF
-259 IYLVAGF
+259 IYLAAGF

-272 VEQVPAAFASIFVE
+272 LEQVPAAFASIFVE

-291 GVSGGVIGTMLIG
+291 EVSGGVIGAMIIG

-309 YSNEAGIG
+309 YSNEAGTG
-317 SAAIAHSAVKTR
+317 SAAIAHSAVKTK

-334 GLVALIEPFIDTIVV
+334 GLVALLEPFIDTIVV

-384 FPNILAVAVI
+384 FPNVLAVAVI
-394 LFTYTTMLT
+394 LFAYTTMLT
-403 WSYYGV
+403 WSYYSV
-409 KCWTYLAGESRWT
+409 KCWNYLAGESYWT
-422 DLGYKLVYCLLLSTG
+422 DLAYKLVYCLLLSTG
-437 AVISMN
+437 AVVSME
-443 AALEFADAM
+443 ATLEFVDSM
-452 FVAMAIPNV
+452 FFAMAIPNV

-471 KREIEGYVARI
+471 KREIEGYVARV
-482 KSGELRR
+482 KSGAIRR
-489 VGDFVGNAD
+489 IGDFTGNAD
-498 QEM
+498 

>member
-1 MSSHGW
+1 
-7 RKHHSRPDGLIPPM
+7 M
-21 NLDRYIDEA
+21 NLDQRIDAA
-30 ISPITGVISDIIF
+30 ISPVTGAISDVIF
-43 FSLNIAGLDV
+43 FSITIAGLDV

-60 ITASFIFSLYFR
+60 ITAGFIFTLYFR
-72 FPNIRH
+72 FPNIRY
-78 FGLALKIVRGQYT
+78 FGWALKIVRGQYT
-91 RADEPGDLTHFQALS
+91 RDDEPGDLTHFQALS

-111 TVGVG
+111 TVGIG

-136 ILAGFLGMATK
+136 ILAGLLGMATK
-147 MVECTLGVAYRRINA
+147 MVECTLGVSYRRINA

-174 HKGLAERGLARLGPF
+174 HKGLAERDLARLGVF
-189 LATLFAVFGTGA
+189 LATLFAVFGIVA
-201 SITLFQVNQAFTQ
+201 SLTLFQVNQAFTQ
-214 FSEVT
+214 FSVAT
-219 GMQDGLAFGMGIA
+219 GVQNGLVFGMIIA
-232 FAVGLVII
+232 FAVGVVII

-259 IYLVAGF
+259 IYLAAGF

-272 VEQVPAAFASIFVE
+272 VEQVPAAFASIVVE

-291 GVSGGVIGTMLIG
+291 GVSGGVIGAVIIG

-309 YSNEAGIG
+309 YSNEAGTG
-317 SAAIAHSAVKTR
+317 SAAIAHSAVKTK
-329 EPSSE
+329 EPASE
-334 GLVALIEPFIDTIVV
+334 GLVALLEPFIDTIVV

-384 FPNILAVAVI
+384 FPNVLAVAVI
-394 LFTYTTMLT
+394 LFAYTTMLT
-403 WSYYGV
+403 WAYYGV
-409 KCWTYLAGESRWT
+409 KCWTYLAGESRWAE
-422 DLGYKLVYCLLLSTG
+422 LGYKLVYCLLLSTG

-443 AALEFADAM
+443 AALEFVDAM
-452 FVAMAIPNV
+452 FFAMAIPNV
-461 IALYILGPQV
+461 ITLYILGPQV

-482 KSGELRR
+482 RSGEIRR
-489 VGDFVGNAD
+489 AGNVAGNVD
-498 QEM
+498 

>member
-1 MSSHGW
+1 
-7 RKHHSRPDGLIPPM
+7 M
-21 NLDRYIDEA
+21 NLDQHIDEA
-30 ISPITGVISDIIF
+30 ISPIAGVISDVIF
-43 FSLNIAGLDV
+43 FSVNIAGLDV
-53 PVIAFWL
+53 PGIVFWL
-60 ITASFIFSLYFR
+60 ITAGFIFSLYFR

-78 FGLALKIVRGQYT
+78 FGLSLSIVRGRYT
-91 RADEPGDLTHFQALS
+91 RDDEPGDLTHFQALS

-111 TVGVG
+111 TVGIG

-136 ILAGFLGMATK
+136 ILAGVLGMATK
-147 MVECTLGVAYRRINA
+147 MVECTLGVAYRRINP

-174 HKGLAERGLARLGPF
+174 HRGLAERGLKKLGQV
-189 LATLFAVFGTGA
+189 LATLFAIFGIGA

-214 FSEVT
+214 FSEAT
-219 GMQDGLAFGMGIA
+219 GFQDGLAFGIVIA

-240 AGVRVIGVV
+240 AGVRKVGLV
-249 AQALVPLMAF
+249 AQTLVPLMAF
-259 IYLVAGF
+259 VYLTAGF

-272 VEQVPAAFASIFVE
+272 LEQVPAAFVSIFVE

-291 GVSGGVIGTMLIG
+291 GVSGGVIGAMTIG
-304 LQRAV
+304 LQRAA

-334 GLVALIEPFIDTIVV
+334 GLVALLEPFIDTVVV

-384 FPNILAVAVI
+384 FPHILAVAVI
-394 LFTYTTMLT
+394 LFAYTTMLT
-403 WSYYGV
+403 WSYYSV
-409 KCWTYLAGESRWT
+409 KCWAYLAGESYWT
-422 DLGYKLVYCLLLSTG
+422 NLGYKLVYCLLLSTG
-437 AVISMN
+437 AVVSMQ
-443 AALEFADAM
+443 ATIEFADAM
-452 FVAMAIPNV
+452 FFAMAIPNV

-482 KSGELRR
+482 RSGAIRR
-489 VGDFVGNAD
+489 AGNVAGHAD
-498 QEM
+498 

>member
-1 MSSHGW
+1 
-7 RKHHSRPDGLIPPM
+7 M
-21 NLDRYIDEA
+21 NLDQHIDEA
-30 ISPITGVISDIIF
+30 ISPIAGVISDVIF
-43 FSLNIAGLDV
+43 FSVNIAGLDV
-53 PVIAFWL
+53 PGIVFWL
-60 ITASFIFSLYFR
+60 IAAGFIFSLYFR
-72 FPNIRH
+72 FPNIRY
-78 FGLALKIVRGQYT
+78 FGLSLSIVRGRYT
-91 RADEPGDLTHFQALS
+91 RDDEPGDLTHFQALS

-111 TVGVG
+111 TVGIG

-136 ILAGFLGMATK
+136 ILAGVLGMATK
-147 MVECTLGVAYRRINA
+147 MVECTLGVAYRRINP

-174 HKGLAERGLARLGPF
+174 HRGLAERGLKKLGQV
-189 LATLFAVFGTGA
+189 LATLFAIFGIGA

-214 FSEVT
+214 FSEAT
-219 GMQDGLAFGMGIA
+219 GFQDGLAFGIVIA

-240 AGVRVIGVV
+240 AGVRKVGLV
-249 AQALVPLMAF
+249 AQTLVPLMAF
-259 IYLVAGF
+259 VYLAAGF

-272 VEQVPAAFASIFVE
+272 LEQVPAAFVSIFVE

-291 GVSGGVIGTMLIG
+291 GMSGGVIGAMTIG
-304 LQRAV
+304 LQRAA

-334 GLVALIEPFIDTIVV
+334 GLVALLEPFIDTVVV

-384 FPNILAVAVI
+384 FPHILAVAVI
-394 LFTYTTMLT
+394 LFAYTTMLT
-403 WSYYGV
+403 WSYYSV
-409 KCWTYLAGESRWT
+409 KCWAYLAGESYWT
-422 DLGYKLVYCLLLSTG
+422 NLGYKLVYCLLLLTG
-437 AVISMN
+437 AVVSMQ
-443 AALEFADAM
+443 ATIEFADAM
-452 FVAMAIPNV
+452 FFAMAIPNV

-482 KSGELRR
+482 RSGAIRR
-489 VGDFVGNAD
+489 AGNVAGHVD
-498 QEM
+498 

>member
-1 MSSHGW
+1 
-7 RKHHSRPDGLIPPM
+7 M
-21 NLDRYIDEA
+21 NLDQRIDEA
-30 ISPITGVISDIIF
+30 ISPITGVISDVIF

-60 ITASFIFSLYFR
+60 ITAGFMFSLYFR
-72 FPNIRH
+72 FPNIRY

-91 RADEPGDLTHFQALS
+91 RDDEPGDLTHFQALS

-111 TVGVG
+111 TVGIG

-169 PMHYI
+169 PMYYI
-174 HKGLAERGLARLGPF
+174 HKGLAERGFARLGVF
-189 LATLFAVFGTGA
+189 LAFLFAVFGIGG
-201 SITLFQVNQAFTQ
+201 SITLFQVNQAFVQ
-214 FSEVT
+214 FSEAT
-219 GMQDGLAFGMGIA
+219 GFQDGLAFGIVIA

-240 AGVRVIGVV
+240 AGVRKIGLV
-249 AQALVPLMAF
+249 AQTLVPLMAF
-259 IYLVAGF
+259 VYLAAGF

-272 VEQVPAAFASIFVE
+272 LEQVPAAFVSIFVE

-291 GVSGGVIGTMLIG
+291 GVSGGIIGAMIIG
-304 LQRAV
+304 LQRAA
-309 YSNEAGIG
+309 YSNEAGTG
-317 SAAIAHSAVKTR
+317 SAAIAHSAVRTR

-334 GLVALIEPFIDTIVV
+334 GLVALLEPFIDTIVV

-384 FPNILAVAVI
+384 FPKILAVAVV
-394 LFTYTTMLT
+394 LFAYTTMLT
-403 WSYYGV
+403 WSYYSV
-409 KCWTYLAGESRWT
+409 KCWTYLAGESYRAE
-422 DLGYKLVYCLLLSTG
+422 LGYKIVYCLLLSTG
-437 AVISMN
+437 AVVSMK
-443 AALEFADAM
+443 ATIEFADSM
-452 FVAMAIPNV
+452 FFAMAIPNV
-461 IALYILGPQV
+461 ITLYILGPQV

-482 KSGELRR
+482 RSGEIRR
-489 VGDFVGNAD
+489 VGNVHGNAT
-498 QEM
+498 

>member
-1 MSSHGW
+1 
-7 RKHHSRPDGLIPPM
+7 M
-21 NLDRYIDEA
+21 NLDQYIDEA
-30 ISPITGVISDIIF
+30 ISPITGVISDVIF
-43 FSLNIAGLDV
+43 FSVNIAGLDV
-53 PVIAFWL
+53 PGIAFWL
-60 ITASFIFSLYFR
+60 ITAGFIFSLYFR
-72 FPNIRH
+72 LPNIRY
-78 FGLALKIVRGQYT
+78 FGLALSIVRGRYT
-91 RADEPGDLTHFQALS
+91 RDDEPGDLTHFQALS

-111 TVGVG
+111 TVGIG

-136 ILAGFLGMATK
+136 ILAGVLGMATK
-147 MVECTLGVAYRRINA
+147 MVECTLGVAYRRINP

-174 HKGLAERGLARLGPF
+174 HRGLAERGLKKLGQV
-189 LATLFAVFGTGA
+189 LATLFAIFGIGA

-214 FSEVT
+214 FSEAT
-219 GMQDGLAFGMGIA
+219 GFQNGLAFGVAIA

-240 AGVRVIGVV
+240 AGIRKVGLV
-249 AQALVPLMAF
+249 AQTLVPLMAF
-259 IYLVAGF
+259 VYLAAGF

-272 VEQVPAAFASIFVE
+272 LEQVPAAFVSIFVE

-291 GVSGGVIGTMLIG
+291 GVSGGVIGAMIIG
-304 LQRAV
+304 LQRAA

-334 GLVALIEPFIDTIVV
+334 GLVALLEPFIDTVVV

-384 FPNILAVAVI
+384 FPHILAVAVI
-394 LFTYTTMLT
+394 LFAYTTMLT
-403 WSYYGV
+403 WSYYSV
-409 KCWTYLAGESRWT
+409 KCWAYLAGESYWT
-422 DLGYKLVYCLLLSTG
+422 NLGYKLVYCLLLSTG
-437 AVISMN
+437 AVVSMQ
-443 AALEFADAM
+443 ATIEFADAM
-452 FVAMAIPNV
+452 FFAMAIPNV

-482 KSGELRR
+482 RSGAIRR
-489 VGDFVGNAD
+489 AGNVAGHAD
-498 QEM
+498 

>member
-1 MSSHGW
+1 
-7 RKHHSRPDGLIPPM
+7 M
-21 NLDRYIDEA
+21 NLDQRIDEA
-30 ISPITGVISDIIF
+30 ISPIAGVISDVIF
-43 FSLNIAGLDV
+43 FSVHIAGLDV

-60 ITASFIFSLYFR
+60 ITAGFIFSLYFR
-72 FPNIRH
+72 FPSIRY

-136 ILAGFLGMATK
+136 MLAGILGMATK
-147 MVECTLGVAYRRINA
+147 MVECTLGVAYRQVNA
-162 DGTVSGG
+162 DGTISGG

-174 HKGLAERGLARLGPF
+174 HKGLTERGFTRLGPV
-189 LATLFAVFGTGA
+189 LATLFSIFGIGA

-214 FSEVT
+214 FSEAT
-219 GMQDGLAFGMGIA
+219 GFQDGLAFGIVIA
-232 FAVGLVII
+232 CAVGLVII
-240 AGVRVIGVV
+240 AGVRAIGVV

-259 IYLVAGF
+259 VYLAAGF

-272 VEQVPAAFASIFVE
+272 VEQVPAAFVSIVVG

-291 GVSGGVIGTMLIG
+291 GVAGGVIGTMIIG

-317 SAAIAHSAVKTR
+317 SASIAHSAVKTR

-334 GLVALIEPFIDTIVV
+334 GLVALLEPFIDTIVV

-384 FPNILAVAVI
+384 FPNVLAVAVI
-394 LFTYTTMLT
+394 LFVYTTMLT
-403 WSYYGV
+403 WSYYSV
-409 KCWTYLAGESRWT
+409 KCWTYLAGESYWT
-422 DLGYKLVYCLLLSTG
+422 ELGYKVVYCLLLSTG
-437 AVISMN
+437 AVVSMH
-443 AALEFADAM
+443 ATIEFADSM
-452 FVAMAIPNV
+452 FFAMAVPNV

-482 KSGELRR
+482 KSGKIRR
-489 VGDFVGNAD
+489 VADDAANAD
-498 QEM
+498 

>member
-1 MSSHGW
+1 
-7 RKHHSRPDGLIPPM
+7 M
-21 NLDRYIDEA
+21 NLDQQIDEA
-30 ISPITGVISDIIF
+30 ISPITGVISDVIF

-60 ITASFIFSLYFR
+60 ITAGFMFSLYFR
-72 FPNIRH
+72 FPNIRY
-78 FGLALKIVRGQYT
+78 FGLALRIVRGQYT
-91 RADEPGDLTHFQALS
+91 RDDEPGDLTHFQALS

-111 TVGVG
+111 TVGIG

-136 ILAGFLGMATK
+136 ILAGILGMATK

-169 PMHYI
+169 PMYYI
-174 HKGLAERGLARLGPF
+174 HKGLAERGFARLGVF
-189 LATLFAVFGTGA
+189 LAFLFAVFGIGG
-201 SITLFQVNQAFTQ
+201 SITLFQVNQAFVQ
-214 FSEVT
+214 FSEAT
-219 GMQDGLAFGMGIA
+219 GFQDGLAFGIVIA

-240 AGVRVIGVV
+240 AGVRKIGLV
-249 AQALVPLMAF
+249 AQTLVPLMAF
-259 IYLVAGF
+259 VYLAAGF

-272 VEQVPAAFASIFVE
+272 LEQVPAAFVSIFVE

-291 GVSGGVIGTMLIG
+291 GVSGGVIGAMIIG
-304 LQRAV
+304 LQRAA

-317 SAAIAHSAVKTR
+317 SAAIAHSAVRTR

-334 GLVALIEPFIDTIVV
+334 GLVALLEPFIDTIVV

-384 FPNILAVAVI
+384 FPKILAIAVV
-394 LFTYTTMLT
+394 LFAYTTMLT
-403 WSYYGV
+403 WSYYSV
-409 KCWTYLAGESRWT
+409 KCWTFLAGESYRAE
-422 DLGYKLVYCLLLSTG
+422 LGYKIVYCLLLSTG
-437 AVISMN
+437 AVVSMK
-443 AALEFADAM
+443 ATIEFADSM
-452 FVAMAIPNV
+452 FFAMAIPNV
-461 IALYILGPQV
+461 ITLYILGPQV

-482 KSGELRR
+482 RSGEIRR
-489 VGDFVGNAD
+489 VGNVHGNAT
-498 QEM
+498 

>member
-1 MSSHGW
+1 
-7 RKHHSRPDGLIPPM
+7 M
-21 NLDRYIDEA
+21 NLDQQIDEA
-30 ISPITGVISDIIF
+30 ISPITGVISDVIF
-43 FSLNIAGLDV
+43 FSLNIAGLNV

-60 ITASFIFSLYFR
+60 ITAGLMFSLYFR
-72 FPNIRH
+72 FPNIRY
-78 FGLALKIVRGQYT
+78 FGLALRIVRGQYT
-91 RADEPGDLTHFQALS
+91 RDDEPGDLTHFQALS

-111 TVGVG
+111 TVGIG

-136 ILAGFLGMATK
+136 ILAGLLGMATK

-169 PMHYI
+169 PMYYI
-174 HKGLAERGLARLGPF
+174 HKGLAERGFARLGVF
-189 LATLFAVFGTGA
+189 LAFLFAVFGIGG
-201 SITLFQVNQAFTQ
+201 SITLFQVNQAFVQ
-214 FSEVT
+214 FSEAT
-219 GMQDGLAFGMGIA
+219 GFQDGLAFGIVIA

-240 AGVRVIGVV
+240 AGVRKIGLV
-249 AQALVPLMAF
+249 AQTLVPLMAF
-259 IYLVAGF
+259 VYLAAGF

-272 VEQVPAAFASIFVE
+272 LEQVPAAFVSIFVE

-291 GVSGGVIGTMLIG
+291 GVSGGVIGAMIIG
-304 LQRAV
+304 LQRAA
-309 YSNEAGIG
+309 YSNEAGTG

-334 GLVALIEPFIDTIVV
+334 GLVALLEPFIDTIVV

-384 FPNILAVAVI
+384 FPKILAVAVV
-394 LFTYTTMLT
+394 LFAYTTMLT
-403 WSYYGV
+403 WSYYSV
-409 KCWTYLAGESRWT
+409 KCWTFLAGESYRAE
-422 DLGYKLVYCLLLSTG
+422 LGYKIVYCLLLSTG
-437 AVISMN
+437 AVVSMK
-443 AALEFADAM
+443 ATIEFADSM
-452 FVAMAIPNV
+452 FFAMAIPNV
-461 IALYILGPQV
+461 ITLYILGPQV

-482 KSGELRR
+482 RSGEIRR
-489 VGDFVGNAD
+489 VGNVHGDAT
-498 QEM
+498 

>member
-1 MSSHGW
+1 
-7 RKHHSRPDGLIPPM
+7 M
-21 NLDRYIDEA
+21 NLDQQIDEA
-30 ISPITGVISDIIF
+30 ISPIASVISEVIF
-43 FSLNIAGLDV
+43 FSVHIAGLDV
-53 PVIAFWL
+53 PLIAFWL
-60 ITASFIFSLYFR
+60 ITAGLVFSLYFR
-72 FPNIRH
+72 FPNFRY

-91 RADEPGDLTHFQALS
+91 RAAEPGDLTHFQALS

-136 ILAGFLGMATK
+136 ILAGLLGMTTK

-162 DGTVSGG
+162 DGTISGG

-174 HKGLAERGLARLGPF
+174 HKGLTERGFTRLGPF
-189 LATLFAVFGTGA
+189 LAILFAIFGIGA
-201 SITLFQVNQAFTQ
+201 SLTLFQVNQAFTQ
-214 FSEVT
+214 FSEAT
-219 GMQDGLAFGMGIA
+219 GFHDGLTFGIVIA
-232 FAVGLVII
+232 CAVGLVII
-240 AGVRVIGVV
+240 AGVRAIGVV

-259 IYLVAGF
+259 VYLAAGF
-266 IILCLH
+266 IILGLH
-272 VEQVPAAFASIFVE
+272 VEHVPAAFVSIVVG

-291 GVSGGVIGTMLIG
+291 GVGGGVIGAMIIG

-309 YSNEAGIG
+309 YSNEAGTG

-334 GLVALIEPFIDTIVV
+334 GLVALLEPFIDTIVV

-361 AYKIQGLSG
+361 AYRVEGLSG

-384 FPNILAVAVI
+384 FPNVLAVAVI
-394 LFTYTTMLT
+394 LFVYTTMLT

-409 KCWTYLAGESRWT
+409 KCWTYLVGDSYWT
-422 DLGYKLVYCLLLSTG
+422 NLGYKVVYCLLLSTG
-437 AVISMN
+437 AVISMK
-443 AALEFADAM
+443 AALEFVDAM
-452 FVAMAIPNV
+452 FFAMAIPNV

-482 KSGELRR
+482 RSGAIRR
-489 VGDFVGNAD
+489 GGNVAGNAD
-498 QEM
+498 